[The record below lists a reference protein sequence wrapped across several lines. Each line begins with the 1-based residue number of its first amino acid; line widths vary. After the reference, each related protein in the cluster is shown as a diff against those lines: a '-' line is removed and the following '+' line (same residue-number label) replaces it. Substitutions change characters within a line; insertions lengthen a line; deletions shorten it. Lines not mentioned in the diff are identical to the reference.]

1 MLVFLNINLH
11 VTGNFNVLWILA
23 YVLFVLEVSLTLTL
37 EKGESNKE
45 NLILVPIMYFTYCQ
59 MWMIVA
65 LRGII
70 QYILDKLFKKKLNG
84 TRQKDFKKKNK
95 NT

>member
-1 MLVFLNINLH
+1 M
-11 VTGNFNVLWILA
+11 
-23 YVLFVLEVSLTLTL
+23 LFVLEVSLTLTL

-95 NT
+95 KHIEKLIKELSIIKYESMKWNK

>member
-1 MLVFLNINLH
+1 MCFCFRSKFNSNIR
-11 VTGNFNVLWILA
+11 
-23 YVLFVLEVSLTLTL
+23 
-37 EKGESNKE
+37 KGESNKE

-70 QYILDKLFKKKLNG
+70 QYIGDKLFKKKLNG
-84 TRQKDFKKKNK
+84 TKQKDFKKKNK
-95 NT
+95 KHIEKLIKELSIIKYESMKWNK